1 MDQLVWSRETL
12 SVQKNQVSN
21 AIEQELANF
30 TVKGQTVSIL
40 GFWSQEA
47 KSIILYNICVKK
59 PHQRQNSKFNNSN

>member
-47 KSIILYNICVKK
+47 KIYNII
-59 PHQRQNSKFNNSN
+59 